1 MSYILFSP
9 VGTTDPI
16 TQNHDG
22 ALLHISRQ
30 YRPEAV
36 YLFYTAEMMSYREK
50 DHRYAQSLKALGES
64 LHHSFEIHEILR
76 PELVEVQRFDDFYR
90 DFCSILQKIH
100 EEHPEA
106 QILLNVS
113 SGTPAIKSALQ
124 TIAALSQGI
133 YLPIQVSSPNK
144 KSNPKVESLKD
155 YCMEDEWILNLDN
168 EDNVQNRTAISS
180 SLNLI
185 GEIRREIAKE
195 HIKVFDYAA
204 ALAVAK
210 EIADISPDALRL
222 LEIAVQR
229 IQLDISAVDRL
240 QRNTDFD
247 VIPVKDNEAR
257 SICEYLLWLQ
267 IKKERQEYADFI
279 RGITPVILDLC
290 EYYLE
295 KVCRF
300 DWKRYC
306 KKTQKYISTPDLTG
320 KAHSTKYEIYRLTR
334 NRLNKDD
341 KGKAILQELDK
352 MPQHHGGYRD
362 TPFSSHQ
369 AVVLI
374 EILSGKNDPT
384 AVKIFNTLR
393 DVESAVRN
401 LAAHE
406 IISITDDWIYK
417 RLGFHA
423 EGIWNL
429 LRKAAGKTIQVPKTF
444 WNSYQD
450 MNQQI
455 EYLLMK

>member
-90 DFCSILQKIH
+90 DFRSILQKIH

-155 YCMEDEWILNLDN
+155 YCIEDEWILNLDN
-168 EDNVQNRTAISS
+168 EDNAQNRTAISS

-195 HIKVFDYAA
+195 HIKVFDYTA

-210 EIADISPDALRL
+210 EIADISPDALL
-222 LEIAVQR
+222 YWKSPYNEYSL
-229 IQLDISAVDRL
+229 IS
-240 QRNTDFD
+240 
-247 VIPVKDNEAR
+247 
-257 SICEYLLWLQ
+257 
-267 IKKERQEYADFI
+267 RQ
-279 RGITPVILDLC
+279 
-290 EYYLE
+290 
-295 KVCRF
+295 
-300 DWKRYC
+300 
-306 KKTQKYISTPDLTG
+306 
-320 KAHSTKYEIYRLTR
+320 
-334 NRLNKDD
+334 
-341 KGKAILQELDK
+341 
-352 MPQHHGGYRD
+352 
-362 TPFSSHQ
+362 
-369 AVVLI
+369 
-374 EILSGKNDPT
+374 
-384 AVKIFNTLR
+384 
-393 DVESAVRN
+393 
-401 LAAHE
+401 
-406 IISITDDWIYK
+406 
-417 RLGFHA
+417 
-423 EGIWNL
+423 
-429 LRKAAGKTIQVPKTF
+429 
-444 WNSYQD
+444 
-450 MNQQI
+450 
-455 EYLLMK
+455 

>member
-1 MSYILFSP
+1 M
-9 VGTTDPI
+9 
-16 TQNHDG
+16 
-22 ALLHISRQ
+22 
-30 YRPEAV
+30 
-36 YLFYTAEMMSYREK
+36 
-50 DHRYAQSLKALGES
+50 
-64 LHHSFEIHEILR
+64 
-76 PELVEVQRFDDFYR
+76 
-90 DFCSILQKIH
+90 
-100 EEHPEA
+100 
-106 QILLNVS
+106 
-113 SGTPAIKSALQ
+113 
-124 TIAALSQGI
+124 
-133 YLPIQVSSPNK
+133 
-144 KSNPKVESLKD
+144 
-155 YCMEDEWILNLDN
+155 
-168 EDNVQNRTAISS
+168 
-180 SLNLI
+180 
-185 GEIRREIAKE
+185 
-195 HIKVFDYAA
+195 
-204 ALAVAK
+204 
-210 EIADISPDALRL
+210 
-222 LEIAVQR
+222 EIAVQR

-240 QRNTDFD
+240 QKNTDFD
-247 VIPVKDNEAR
+247 VIPIKDNEAR
-257 SICEYLLWLQ
+257 SIYEYLLWLQ

-295 KVCRF
+295 KICKF

-306 KKTQKYISTPDLTG
+306 NKKQKNIDTPDLTG
-320 KAHSTKYEIYRLTR
+320 KIHSTKYEIYRLTR
-334 NRLNKDD
+334 DGLSIDD
-341 KGKAILQELDK
+341 KGKAILQELDR
-352 MPQHHGGYRD
+352 MPQHHHSGYRD

-369 AVVLI
+369 AVALI
-374 EILSGKNDPT
+374 EILSGENDPT